1 MAESGCNEVWV
12 YDLRANAPKIGKRTP
27 LTRAHFADFETAF
40 GEDCNGVS
48 QRTDQGDTWR
58 FRRFSREDIEAR
70 GDSLD
75 IAWLKDD
82 SAEDAADLPEPAV
95 LAREVMEAFNGELAE
110 MEAILAELGEEA
122 VE

>member
-27 LTRAHFADFETAF
+27 LTRAHFADFEAAF

-48 QRTDQGDTWR
+48 QRTDQSETGR
-58 FRRFSREDIEAR
+58 FRRFIREAIKAR

-95 LAREVMEAFNGELAE
+95 LAREAMEELNGA
-110 MEAILAELGEEA
+110 LAELEA
-122 VE
+122 LLMELDWEATA

>member
-12 YDLRANAPKIGKRTP
+12 YDLRANAPKFGKRTP
-27 LTRAHFADFETAF
+27 LTRAHFADFESAF

-48 QRTDQGDTWR
+48 QRTDQSETGR
-58 FRRFSREDIEAR
+58 FRRFSCEEIKAR

-95 LAREVMEAFNGELAE
+95 LAREAMEDLNGALAE
-110 MEAILAELGEEA
+110 LEAILAELGDDS
-122 VE
+122 V

>member
-1 MAESGCNEVWV
+1 MAESGFNEMRVN
-12 YDLRANAPKIGKRTP
+12 DLRANAPKSGKRTP
-27 LTRAHFADFETAF
+27 LTRGHFADFETAF

-48 QRTDQGDTWR
+48 RRTDQGETG
-58 FRRFSREDIEAR
+58 RFSREDIKAR

-95 LAREVMEAFNGELAE
+95 LAREVMEELNGALAE
-110 MEAILAELGEEA
+110 LEAILAELGETTE
-122 VE
+122 